1 MKTSLVAVMMLLCS
15 TWGYVHA
22 APFEALLIEGGRVMT
37 MDPALGDIEDGDVLI
52 RDGRIVA
59 VGQNLDAGSARRID
73 ARGQVVLPGFVDA
86 HNHLYVT
93 LMRGQFR
100 NGQGQFFPVSARLAA
115 HMTAQDTYVAMRL
128 GALELLNAGITT
140 TGDFFDNVISPAHG
154 EAGVR
159 ALEDAGIR
167 ATLFYGGPDK
177 TTQRQIDLEQLQA
190 LARQQGQDAR
200 VRMGLAWRLPR
211 NRDDAANWAM
221 RQREYAT
228 AQRLE
233 LPVQVHVS
241 GEAQAMFDALIERDY
256 LGPRLTVIHATDA
269 RPEQLRALEKAGAAL
284 VLTPISEHRVGYG
297 LTRLDHFNGV
307 RRQGLGI
314 DGNALAGSADMF
326 ATLRL
331 AALTWSG
338 ATHHEGA
345 PPPRALL
352 DIATRGGAEAL
363 GLGEQI
369 GTLTPGKRA
378 DVQIVA
384 LDALN
389 LAGFGGGDPAALLVY
404 SARPENVRTVVVDGH
419 LVKLEGQLQGV
430 ELPRV
435 LEDAAASAKQL
446 VRRSGNQ

>member
-1 MKTSLVAVMMLLCS
+1 VKTSLVAVLMLLCS
-15 TWGYVHA
+15 TSGYVHA
-22 APFEALLIEGGRVMT
+22 ASSEALLIEGGRVMT
-37 MDPALGDIEDGDVLI
+37 MDPMLGDIEDGDVLI
-52 RDGRIVA
+52 RNGRIVA
-59 VGQNLDAGSARRID
+59 VGQNLDAGGARRID

-190 LARQQGQDAR
+190 LTRQQGQNAR

-228 AQRLE
+228 AQRLG

-241 GEAQAMFDALIERDY
+241 GEAQAMFDALIEPDY
-256 LGPRLTVIHATDA
+256 LDPRLAVIHATDA

-338 ATHHEGA
+338 ATHDEGA

-352 DIATRGGAEAL
+352 DLATRGGAKAL
-363 GLGEQI
+363 GLGGQI

-435 LEDAAASAKQL
+435 LEEAAASAQQL

>member
-1 MKTSLVAVMMLLCS
+1 MKTSLVAVLMLLCS

-22 APFEALLIEGGRVMT
+22 APSEALLIEGGRVMT

-59 VGQNLDAGSARRID
+59 VGQNLDAGGARRID
-73 ARGQVVLPGFVDA
+73 ARGQVVLPGFVEA

-211 NRDDAANWAM
+211 KRDDAANWAM

-241 GEAQAMFDALIERDY
+241 GEAQAMFDALIERGY
-256 LGPRLTVIHATDA
+256 LDPRLAVIHATDA

-297 LTRLDHFNGV
+297 LTRLDHFSGV
-307 RRQGLGI
+307 RRQGLGV

-338 ATHHEGA
+338 ATHDEGA

-352 DIATRGGAEAL
+352 DLATRGGAEAL
-363 GLGEQI
+363 GLGGQI

-419 LVKLEGQLQGV
+419 LVKLEGRLQGV

-446 VRRSGNQ
+446 IGRSGTR